1 MSKLKDLILNFLDP
15 KDPKDSSTSQEGNV
29 GSNQPDP
36 QQAKPNQDT
45 QSMGD
50 SSLSENKADSP
61 KAVSSTDNSSASSDA
76 ASAAETLNEQPSS
89 PLLGKDNIAT
99 CNNVKQAILH
109 HLVPYLGA
117 EGIHTLVVY
126 IPDQT
131 LFTVLSVGKFKEML
145 HTELMQAGHSFSSE
159 RIINENPPAERAL
172 KCVSDSFYCD
182 VKGTSVD
189 PSVSEMRVRVYE
201 NCGKTLQE
209 RYILPCTERACYN
222 IGRGEN
228 PGNTWQNNI
237 AFNPDPN
244 DSLYRVASGFVRSK
258 HACIRV
264 VGGKYYLFAY
274 PDGTESQGSRTQ
286 LFHPDNQITE
296 EVEVN
301 APRLLRPGD
310 IIILGKN
317 AKLIFEEN
325 LQYCDTRIL
334 NLKSTI

>member
-1 MSKLKDLILNFLDP
+1 MSKLKDFLLNILDS
-15 KDPKDSSTSQEGNV
+15 KDPKDSLTSQEGNV
-29 GSNQPDP
+29 ESNQPNP
-36 QQAKPNQDT
+36 QQAKPIQNT

-50 SSLSENKADSP
+50 TTSSETKVETPMADSP
-61 KAVSSTDNSSASSDA
+61 APSG
-76 ASAAETLNEQPSS
+76 AAEETPNEKPSS
-89 PLLGKDNIAT
+89 PLLGEDNIAT
-99 CNNVKQAILH
+99 CNNVKKALLH
-109 HLVPYLGA
+109 QLEPYLGSNERLA
-117 EGIHTLVVY
+117 LVMY
-126 IPDQT
+126 IPDKT
-131 LFTVLSVGKFKEML
+131 LFKALSAGGFMDLL
-145 HTELMQAGHSFSSE
+145 HSELIQVGHSFSSE

-264 VGGKYYLFAY
+264 VEGKYYLYAY
-274 PDGTESQGSRTQ
+274 PDGTKSQRSRTQ

-310 IIILGKN
+310 IIILGRN

-325 LQYCDTRIL
+325 L
-334 NLKSTI
+334 